1 MTVELTGR
9 FHDYYDFGNGD
20 IDAEELQ
27 EGDIFIQ
34 PNQDR
39 AGRMA
44 VRGNHANRGYSGYY
58 KGFLYADGGARI
70 FKDWVA
76 LWPNGENRYAAQ
88 QDKPATLAEISNTIE
103 RLAGRTMT
111 KVKGGWALDGDVDD
125 ILGRGKVE

>member
-1 MTVELTGR
+1 MTVRLTGR
-9 FHDYYDFGNGD
+9 LHDYYEFGNGD

-27 EGDIFIQ
+27 EGDILIQ

-44 VRGNHANRGYSGYY
+44 VQGNHANRGYSGFY
-58 KGFLYADGGARI
+58 KGFLYADGGARV

-88 QDKPATLAEISNTIE
+88 QDKAATLGKMSHTIE
-103 RLAGRTMT
+103 RLAGNTMT
-111 KVKGGWALDGDVDD
+111 KVKGGWALEGNIDH
-125 ILGRGKVE
+125 ILGSEPVE